1 MSVQHSVPRQIGSTA
16 ACLLVRDVRA
26 SAQYYADKL
35 GFVAPQLW
43 GDPEVTFAIPQRDD
57 QSIMLARANEGKSVQ
72 ANSSDFGMFGAYF
85 WVRDVDSLH
94 EEFVKNGAEITEE
107 PTDRAYGIREI
118 YVRDPD
124 GHLLCF
130 GSDIDEVQH

>member
-1 MSVQHSVPRQIGSTA
+1 MVGGRQIEQTA

-26 SAQYYADKL
+26 AAQYYADKL

-43 GDPEVTFAIPQRDD
+43 GEDEVTFAIPQRDH
-57 QSIMLARANEGKSVQ
+57 QAIMLARANADAPLH
-72 ANSSDFGMFGAYF
+72 ANSTDFGMFSAYF
-85 WVRDVDSLH
+85 WVKDVDELY
-94 EEFVKNGAEITEE
+94 EEFAANGAEVTEK

-118 YVRDPD
+118 YVRDLD
-124 GHLLCF
+124 GHLICF